1 MQFVAESVIR
11 TTPERL
17 FAFHELPD
25 ALRRL
30 TPPWERARVIATP
43 ASLRPGARA
52 VVDVRIVPLI
62 WIRTESVHTVYEPP
76 HLFVDEMVRG
86 PFRWWRHRHEIAAD
100 PGGARLTDV
109 VDFGPPL
116 FSGWIVR
123 PRLRKLFT
131 YRHEVMREWAEEV
144 RGARCE

>member
-1 MQFVAESVIR
+1 MRFVAESVIR

-30 TPPWERARVIATP
+30 TPPWEHARVVSTP
-43 ASLRPGARA
+43 ASLLPGARA
-52 VVDVRIVPLI
+52 VVDIRLAPLI

-86 PFRWWRHRHEIAAD
+86 PFRRWHHRHEIAAD
-100 PGGARLTDV
+100 PGGALLTEV
-109 VDFGPPL
+109 IDFEPPFVF
-116 FSGWIVR
+116 FSRWFVMK
-123 PRLRKLFT
+123 RLRRLFA
-131 YRHEVMREWAEEV
+131 YRHEVTRAFF
-144 RGARCE
+144 A